1 MTAHPTDPRRILM
14 VRGGDH
20 RWVRHD
26 RALLRALQLGGHT
39 VVDLDLGRHPTAVP
53 TPFTEPEPT
62 RPVDLRALDRLVDRA
77 RPDLVLFAGEAL
89 RPDPATAA
97 DLRARGARLLGV
109 ARLPEDATDER
120 AAEVDGLLDLV
131 GSSTAVTRPPGG
143 PVTYGDRIAETLDAL
158 PAPRSPRT
166 PPRVV
171 LVSGY
176 YGAGNR
182 GDELL
187 LATLARTLEEGLE
200 DVQVV
205 VAANDPAA
213 VERVHGLPAFA
224 RADLT
229 AAEEHAARATAV
241 VLGPG
246 GHWHD
251 YSIAAAGGLAGAFRG
266 TRVSPAHMAQL
277 PLLVAG
283 YGGRVIVHGM
293 GVGPLEDPAARAAVR
308 LTGRVSHAV
317 SVRDEASRALL
328 EPLAADWPAPVTVAP
343 DVVYGLD
350 LPECAPAGAEDEGW
364 IAVSL
369 RPWGDDADRRRELL
383 REVVAAAAGRG
394 LRIVGIPMQPTDTA
408 PLDELGAVAEAEGV
422 PVTILA
428 ADAPDDDVLRALG
441 GARAAVTMR
450 LHAALLRHR
459 TRGTAVGLAYDP
471 KVLAHFAELGRAED
485 ALPLEVDPALFR
497 ARLEA
502 ALDSVRLPATA
513 ALAVAEREAAARRD
527 TQRLVEMLRQAPVTL
542 PDPAWVRYTPRR

>member
-53 TPFTEPEPT
+53 TPFTEPAPT

-77 RPDLVLFAGEAL
+77 RPDLMLFAGEAL

-120 AAEVDGLLDLV
+120 AADVDGLLDLV
-131 GSSTAVTRPPGG
+131 GSSTAVTRPPPGG

-251 YSIAAAGGLAGAFRG
+251 YSVAAAGGLAGAFRG

-350 LPECAPAGAEDEGW
+350 LPQCAPAGAEDEGW

-369 RPWGDDADRRRELL
+369 RPWGTTPT
-383 REVVAAAAGRG
+383 AG
-394 LRIVGIPMQPTDTA
+394 A
-408 PLDELGAVAEAEGV
+408 SCC
-422 PVTILA
+422 
-428 ADAPDDDVLRALG
+428 
-441 GARAAVTMR
+441 
-450 LHAALLRHR
+450 
-459 TRGTAVGLAYDP
+459 
-471 KVLAHFAELGRAED
+471 GR
-485 ALPLEVDPALFR
+485 
-497 ARLEA
+497 
-502 ALDSVRLPATA
+502 
-513 ALAVAEREAAARRD
+513 
-527 TQRLVEMLRQAPVTL
+527 
-542 PDPAWVRYTPRR
+542 